1 MVCLDIEL
9 NPVGCLLALIFLAS
23 MVSLYLWM
31 FRLPPVLPHQVVK
44 VRRTVSALQR
54 IIVPVVETVPAE
66 RAVEIAA
73 RLGQEQRA
81 EIILVYVIEVP
92 LTLPLSASMPV
103 QETAAKDTLR
113 TAEVL
118 VRQHNLP
125 VRTEMV
131 PARHA
136 ADGILHVSRDEDADV
151 IIMGVGVKRRSI
163 PEQLGRTATEVL
175 RRARCEVVLDKAPIE
190 AGAN

>member
-1 MVCLDIEL
+1 
-9 NPVGCLLALIFLAS
+9 
-23 MVSLYLWM
+23 MVSLFLWM

>member
-1 MVCLDIEL
+1 VVCLDIEL